1 MSPAE
6 VLLRLRR
13 FLLALSALLFC
24 GALVELWLVNHT
36 EDLVQWLAFVL
47 SAAGA
52 LAALL
57 VLFRPGRTTV
67 RVLRVCMVLIA
78 VGSLY
83 GIYEHVEGNIGFAQE
98 IQPNAPTFRLVLS
111 GLRGANPLLAPGILA
126 VAATLGLSATYRDT
140 IS

>member
-13 FLLALSALLFC
+13 FLLAMSALLFC

-47 SAAGA
+47 STAGA

-67 RVLRVCMVLIA
+67 RVLQVCMVLIA

-83 GIYEHVEGNIGFAQE
+83 GIYEHVDGNIGFARE
-98 IQPNAPTFRLVLS
+98 IQPNAPTLRLVAS

-126 VAATLGLSATYRDT
+126 IAATLALSATYRDT

>member
-13 FLLALSALLFC
+13 FLLVLSVLLFS
-24 GALVELWLVNHT
+24 GAVVELWLVNHT
-36 EDLVQWLAFVL
+36 KDLVQWLAFVV
-47 SAAGA
+47 SITGA

-57 VLFRPGRTTV
+57 VLLRPQCATV
-67 RVLRVCMVLIA
+67 RILRVCMVLVA

-83 GIYEHVEGNIGFAQE
+83 GVYAHVEGNIAFAQE
-98 IQPNAPTFRLVLS
+98 IQPNSPTIQLVVS
-111 GLRGANPLLAPGILA
+111 GLRGGNPLLAPGILV
-126 VAATLGLSATYRDT
+126 VAASLALSATYPDS